1 MMMVTGLPVFALLLL
16 VMSAAGKN
24 QVGAVVVDP
33 SPLSTAC
40 GTAAVPPTTDSPKN
54 QLLKAI
60 KNAVMVDQIVL
71 TNFPGSRLS
80 RLIKY
85 FEDSQLRI
93 LLANLQK
100 TPPPTSYP
108 KKLFKL

>member
-1 MMMVTGLPVFALLLL
+1 MMMVTGLPVFASLLL

-80 RLIKY
+80 RLKY
-85 FEDSQLRI
+85 FEDSILRI

-100 TPPPTSYP
+100 LHKFS
-108 KKLFKL
+108 KSFSNS